1 MYNCNVRSNNILRAN
16 PSTPLGINFVSRE
29 EFMKNKKGFTLVELV
44 IVITIVG
51 ISAAIVGTILLGTV
65 KAWTFKFNR
74 SDILWDGRMAI
85 NRIVRE
91 IRTVR
96 NNASVTTA
104 SSSQFRFIDSANIDI
119 IYSLSS
125 TNLNRTENGTANL
138 LAENV
143 SSLSFTYYDA
153 AGTVIPSPT
162 VSPTT
167 NIKRVRVNLT
177 LIKNGQTFYLQSDSM
192 PRNL

>member
-1 MYNCNVRSNNILRAN
+1 
-16 PSTPLGINFVSRE
+16 
-29 EFMKNKKGFTLVELV
+29 MKNSKGFTLVELV
-44 IVITIVG
+44 IVITIAG
-51 ISAAIVGTILLGTV
+51 ITAATLGTILLGTV

-74 SDILWDGRMAI
+74 GDMLWDARVAIDRMT
-85 NRIVRE
+85 RE

-104 SSSQFRFIDSANIDI
+104 SSGQFRFIDAGNVDI
-119 IYSLSS
+119 TYSLSS

-167 NIKRVRVNLT
+167 NIKRVRINLT

>member
-1 MYNCNVRSNNILRAN
+1 
-16 PSTPLGINFVSRE
+16 
-29 EFMKNKKGFTLVELV
+29 MKKENGFTLIEVI

-51 ISAAIVGTILLGTV
+51 IVSVIIGSMLLGVV
-65 KAWTFKFNR
+65 KAWTFKINR
-74 SDILWDGRMAI
+74 NDILWDGRLAI
-85 NRIVRE
+85 NRMTRE

-96 NNASVTTA
+96 NDASVTTA

-119 IYSLSS
+119 TYSLSS

-167 NIKRVRVNLT
+167 DIKRVRINLT
-177 LIKNGQTFYLQSDSM
+177 LTKNGQTFYLQSDNM
-192 PRNL
+192 PRNF

>member
-1 MYNCNVRSNNILRAN
+1 
-16 PSTPLGINFVSRE
+16 
-29 EFMKNKKGFTLVELV
+29 MKKEKGFTLVELV
-44 IVITIVG
+44 IAITIAG
-51 ISAAIVGTILLGTV
+51 IAAATIGAILLGTV

-74 SDILWDGRMAI
+74 SDILWDGRLAI
-85 NRIVRE
+85 NRMTRE

-96 NNASVTTA
+96 DSVSVTTA
-104 SSSQFRFIDSANIDI
+104 SSSQFRFIDAGNVDI
-119 IYSLSS
+119 TYSLSS

-143 SSLSFTYYDA
+143 SSLGFTYYDA

-167 NIKRVRVNLT
+167 DIKRVRINLT
-177 LIKNGQTFYLQSDSM
+177 LIKNGQTLYLQSDSM
-192 PRNL
+192 PRNF

>member
-1 MYNCNVRSNNILRAN
+1 
-16 PSTPLGINFVSRE
+16 
-29 EFMKNKKGFTLVELV
+29 MKNSKGFTLVELV
-44 IVITIVG
+44 IVITIAG
-51 ISAAIVGTILLGTV
+51 IAAAIVGTILLGTV

-74 SDILWDGRMAI
+74 GDILWDARVAIDRMT
-85 NRIVRE
+85 RE

-104 SSSQFRFIDSANIDI
+104 SSGQFRFIDAGNVDI
-119 IYSLSS
+119 TYSLSS

-167 NIKRVRVNLT
+167 NIKRVRINLT
-177 LIKNGQTFYLQSDSM
+177 LIKNGQTLYLQSDSM
-192 PRNL
+192 PRNF

>member
-1 MYNCNVRSNNILRAN
+1 
-16 PSTPLGINFVSRE
+16 
-29 EFMKNKKGFTLVELV
+29 MKKEKGFTLIEII

-51 ISAAIVGTILLGTV
+51 IVSVIIGSMLLGVV
-65 KAWTFKFNR
+65 KAWTFKINR
-74 SDILWDGRMAI
+74 NDILWDGRLAI
-85 NRIVRE
+85 NRMTRE

-96 NNASVTTA
+96 NDASVTTA

-119 IYSLSS
+119 TYSLSS

-143 SSLSFTYYDA
+143 SSLGFTYYDA

-162 VSPTT
+162 VSLTT
-167 NIKRVRVNLT
+167 DIKRVRINLT
-177 LIKNGQTFYLQSDSM
+177 FAKNGQTFYLQSDSM
-192 PRNL
+192 PRNF

>member
-1 MYNCNVRSNNILRAN
+1 M
-16 PSTPLGINFVSRE
+16 
-29 EFMKNKKGFTLVELV
+29 

-143 SSLSFTYYDA
+143 SSLGFTYYDA
-153 AGTVIPSPT
+153 AGTIIPSPT

-167 NIKRVRVNLT
+167 NIKRVRINLT

>member
-1 MYNCNVRSNNILRAN
+1 
-16 PSTPLGINFVSRE
+16 
-29 EFMKNKKGFTLVELV
+29 MKKNKGFTLVELV

-51 ISAAIVGTILLGTV
+51 ISAVTIGTILLGTV

-74 SDILWDGRMAI
+74 SDILWDGRLAI
-85 NRIVRE
+85 NRIARE

-96 NNASVTTA
+96 DNASVTTA
-104 SSSQFRFIDSANIDI
+104 SSSQFRFIDAGNVDI
-119 IYSLSS
+119 TYSLSS

-153 AGTVIPSPT
+153 VGAVIPSPT
-162 VSPTT
+162 VSPVT
-167 NIKRVRVNLT
+167 NIKRVRINLT

-192 PRNL
+192 PRNF